1 MPERN
6 PGLDKRDL
14 LWAIAAAL
22 VALGATIPGLLALF
36 RPGFPPSWG
45 GDAYGHLF
53 KVWKLYHYG
62 WRSWIEDWYSGYPF
76 LRFYPPLSYLAAW
89 ALSRIASDPVMGYKL
104 LVSTVPPL
112 SAITMYLALR
122 ILGFSRWS
130 SLVAGVVYATS
141 PWVFRVVAP
150 EGNLPRAFGFTVA
163 PLVLIALYAVV
174 RFRSTTS
181 ALLAGLLFALPL
193 LAHHSLAVTISVSS
207 LGLLAAKLVYDGVMP
222 RGSWRSRAHRL
233 VVNLVLFLVSFIL
246 VSGFWAIPFIV
257 DHSLASFTPE
267 TCGYLFRLQSV
278 RPAQLVELGN
288 SWGFFQGYLRL
299 ISPLALV
306 LVAVYARNRR
316 LIGSALLVALL
327 LALFSLLSLGAYGP
341 TPWLNQPPGISLIP
355 PYRWLD
361 ALQPLY
367 AFTIALLVEWVTRIG
382 LRGRPAW
389 ILLASTMILLI
400 AIAEAQPQLHAWRAE
415 SFDRDLAAAL
425 NFIGGDP
432 STGWRFYQWGLGISK
447 GSMVGYSPAIAHKP
461 SIDGWYRQG
470 DPLYILHG
478 ELSWAL
484 THDANYARSLLGLF
498 GIKYVVLDGSLKDSG
513 KAEKTLKNIGFHEV
527 FRSGKIIVYR
537 GNNTVL
543 HASTGRVLAITC
555 SYSVVKYVFPEA
567 EQGKSCYLDD
577 YSLADLQGYS
587 EVILY
592 DYRYGSWKAWATV
605 LEYVARG
612 GTIIVDTYRS
622 PDMMRMVPGT
632 GLRSEIKRHVGILE
646 LRLWNGSILSLNLSY
661 RGEAW
666 VSTIYSGKCAKRFVA
681 LGNNTVIGLERHG
694 QGRIYIVGL
703 NLLYYAYYKRD
714 KTLRSLLHRILAP
727 PREHLGL
734 RLVSWSDGYMRIR
747 YKSGTSFSLV
757 VADAWYPYWR
767 AYLDSKPI
775 KVYRE
780 KHGLLLLRLPSGS
793 HVVDLVFRDPFI
805 GLRYVSLSAS
815 LAILALA
822 VYQYMWR
829 RKSLA

>member
-1 MPERN
+1 MDR
-6 PGLDKRDL
+6 RDF
-14 LWAIAAAL
+14 LWAVAAAL
-22 VALGATIPGLLALF
+22 VALGATIPGLVALF

-62 WRSWIEDWYSGYPF
+62 WRPWIEDWYSGYPF

-89 ALSRIASDPVMGYKL
+89 VLSRIASDPVTGYKL
-104 LVSTVPPL
+104 LVSMVAPL

-130 SLVAGVVYATS
+130 SLVASVVYATS

-163 PLVLIALYAVV
+163 PLVLIALYAVA
-174 RFRSTTS
+174 RSRSITS
-181 ALLAGLLFALPL
+181 ALLAGLFFALPL
-193 LAHHSLAVTISVSS
+193 LAHHSLAVTITASS
-207 LGLLAAKLVYDGVMP
+207 LGLLAAKLVYDGAMP
-222 RGSWRSRAHRL
+222 RGPWRSSVRRL
-233 VVNLVLFLVSFIL
+233 AVNLALFLLSFIL
-246 VSGFWAIPFIV
+246 VSGFWSIPFIL

-267 TCGYLFRLQSV
+267 TRGYLFRIQSV
-278 RPAQLVELGN
+278 RPLQLVELGN

-299 ISPLALV
+299 VSPIALV
-306 LVAVYARNRR
+306 VVAIYARDKK
-316 LIGSALLVALL
+316 LIGSALLVASL
-327 LALFSLLSLGAYGP
+327 LALFSLLSLGAHGP
-341 TPWLNQPPGISLIP
+341 TPWLNRLPVVSLIP

-367 AFTIALLVEWVTRIG
+367 AFAIALLVERVTRIG
-382 LRGRPAW
+382 PRGRPAW
-389 ILLASTMILLI
+389 ILLASIMILLI
-400 AIAEAQPQLHAWRAE
+400 AVAEAQPQLHAWRAE
-415 SFDRDLAAAL
+415 SFDKDLAAAL

-432 STGWRFYQWGLGISK
+432 STGWRFYQWGLEISK

-470 DPLYILHG
+470 DPLYLLHG

-498 GIKYVVLDGSLKDSG
+498 GVKYVVVDESLKDSIR
-513 KAEKTLKNIGFHEV
+513 AEEILKSIGLHEV
-527 FRSGKIIVYR
+527 FRSGKIVVYR
-537 GNNTVL
+537 GNSTVL
-543 HASTGRVLAITC
+543 HVSTGRVLAITC
-555 SYSVVKYVFPEA
+555 SYSVIKYVFPEA
-567 EQGKSCYLDD
+567 EKGKSCYLDD

-612 GTIIVDTYRS
+612 GTIVVDTYRS
-622 PDMMRMVPGT
+622 PDMMRMIPGT
-632 GLRSEIKRHVGILE
+632 GLRSEIKKHMGILE
-646 LRLWNGSILSLNLSY
+646 LRLWNGSILRLNLSY
-661 RGEAW
+661 EGGAW
-666 VSTIYSGKCAKRFVA
+666 VSTIYSGKCAKRLVV
-681 LGNNTVIGLERHG
+681 LGNNTVIGLEKHG
-694 QGRIYIVGL
+694 QGRIYLVGL
-703 NLLYYAYYKRD
+703 NLFYYAYYKRD
-714 KTLRSLLHRILAP
+714 KALRSLLHRILAP
-727 PREHLGL
+727 PREHLVL
-734 RLVSWSDGYMRIR
+734 RLVSWRDGYMRIR
-747 YKSGTSFSLV
+747 YESSTSFSLV
-757 VADAWYPYWR
+757 VAEAWYPYWR
-767 AYLDSKPI
+767 AYLDSKAI

-780 KHGLLLLRLPSGS
+780 KHSLLLLRLPGGS

-805 GLRYVSLSAS
+805 VLRYVSLAAS

-822 VYQYMWR
+822 VYQYVWR
-829 RKSLA
+829 RGGVQHRRH